1 MSQAGYTPIQLYY
14 STTAAAVPVN
24 TNLADGE
31 LAINIT
37 DGKLYYKDN
46 GGTVRLLASNATSA
60 PVLSFSAGTTGFTP
74 STATTGAVTLAGT
87 LATTNGGTGLTS
99 FTSGG
104 VVYAS
109 STSALATGSI
119 LSFDGTNLG
128 VGTTSPATKLV
139 LAGNN
144 SALTENNTL
153 RFWDTD
159 TGTEAN
165 QQIGKIEFFSSDAST
180 PGASVKAYIGA
191 FAEDTTPDAYLAF
204 ATDGSTG
211 TATERMRID
220 SSGNVGI
227 GTSSPNAKLTIGDGS
242 ATYKNS
248 SASASTVRE
257 LFNYVSTTP
266 SVATANGLS
275 VGFRSSDGFPNR
287 GASVRMLQT
296 GNSDSGGDASSI
308 VSFWTYS
315 NGNDNGAERVRIDKD
330 GLVGINT
337 TTPSGYLDIQGT
349 QTYSILATR
358 FGGSAGNSAFRSA
371 RGTQA
376 SPTVIANGDTI
387 HQLAWQ
393 GYDGVSAYQNAAQ
406 IKGVIDGATISASSM
421 PGALYFG
428 TTPSGSVTIT
438 ERLRITSAGAWGL
451 SGANYGTSG
460 QVLTSGGSGAAPTW
474 TTVSGG
480 GSVAG
485 SDTQIQYNNSGAF
498 GASSLFTF
506 NKSTT
511 APMVEIGG
519 ASGVTSTSFRLRAPS
534 ATNGPY
540 VGFSLANADA
550 AVFWTWDTIGAIPLR
565 FVAGGSELARFS
577 TGGNLL
583 INTTS
588 DNGNKLQVNGGINL
602 VNASNGI
609 SCHNYTTVTNGAIA
623 FYNAYNNSDPRITFW
638 GGTGSNLTY
647 HTANLALYPGT
658 DGGLTLGLSSNRW
671 GQIYST
677 SGSINTSDAREKEQV
692 EALTEA
698 ELRVAK
704 KLKTLIRKFKWI
716 DAVQKKGDSA
726 RIHVGVMAQDVQVA
740 FEEEGLDASRY
751 GLFCYDAVWVKIE
764 EKEDLKTGGK
774 VISKNPCL
782 ETDEGAICETRYGIR
797 YDELLAFII
806 AAL

>member
-37 DGKLYYKDN
+37 DGKLYYKN
-46 GGTVRLLASNATSA
+46 AGGTVTLLAS
-60 PVLSFSAGTTGFTP
+60 SAGSLGDVVGPASATDNALARFDTTTGKLIQNSVGILSDAGILTGLTGLTSSGSITLSSLTSGRVP
-74 STATTGAVTLAGT
+74 YASTGGLLTDSANLTFNGTTLTVNTLSLTNA
-87 LATTNGGTGLTS
+87 LATTSGGTGLTS

-109 STSALATGSI
+109 STSALATGSA
-119 LSFDGTNLG
+119 LTFN
-128 VGTTSPATKLV
+128 GTTALTITGAGSDSNGGGPAFGISSSTTADQYYMRLNASKQLTFY
-139 LAGNN
+139 GYDQSN
-144 SALTENNTL
+144 SAFGWVSLGLADGAKWAFYAAGSEGMRLT
-153 RFWDTD
+153 
-159 TGTEAN
+159 
-165 QQIGKIEFFSSDAST
+165 
-180 PGASVKAYIGA
+180 
-191 FAEDTTPDAYLAF
+191 
-204 ATDGSTG
+204 STG
-211 TATERMRID
+211 L
-220 SSGNVGI
+220 GI
-227 GTSSPNAKLTIGDGS
+227 GTSSPAYKLDVKGNIRSGLASTTTGEI
-242 ATYKNS
+242 AFF
-248 SASASTVRE
+248 SASNDSQMGLINNATEFKIYSTYASTAGYKPINFYTSDALKMTLDTSGNLGIGTSSPTAVLQVAGTQGTIR
-257 LFNYVSTTP
+257 VTSTTGTN
-266 SVATANGLS
+266 SVYMQPVNTGGSLNIGIDNSAG
-275 VGFRSSDGFPNR
+275 SSLF
-287 GASVRMLQT
+287 GASAYAAGVIHT
-296 GNSDSGGDASSI
+296 GNYPLYLGTNNAIRFVIGASGQFGIGSS
-308 VSFWTYS
+308 
-315 NGNDNGAERVRIDKD
+315 
-330 GLVGINT
+330 
-337 TTPSGYLDIQGT
+337 PS
-349 QTYSILATR
+349 
-358 FGGSAGNSAFRSA
+358 
-371 RGTQA
+371 
-376 SPTVIANGDTI
+376 
-387 HQLAWQ
+387 
-393 GYDGVSAYQNAAQ
+393 
-406 IKGVIDGATISASSM
+406 
-421 PGALYFG
+421 
-428 TTPSGSVTIT
+428 
-438 ERLRITSAGAWGL
+438 
-451 SGANYGTSG
+451 YGTSG